1 MCRLL
6 CIASS
11 EHTEFR
17 VLLREAPRSLAVLS
31 EEHRDGWG
39 IAVHDD
45 SEWTLD
51 KGVECA
57 RHDTRFHERAIGSR
71 GGLMV
76 AHIRQKTV
84 GPTSILNTH
93 PFHRGRWV
101 FAHNGTVKDVEHLR
115 SRSSARRLS
124 EIRGDTDSELLFAFL
139 LTRLDDA
146 RVTDAEPSER
156 TDLVVRDAA
165 RELRVR
171 EGIGAFNFV
180 LSDGATAYAHRF
192 GRSLYL
198 LDRGPEDAVRS
209 QRTSADG
216 TVLQTP
222 WSQRRHAVFVAS
234 ERLTDEPWKEL
245 NDGTLL
251 RVDRLPLPVWRAL
264 E

>member
-1 MCRLL
+1 
-6 CIASS
+6 
-11 EHTEFR
+11 
-17 VLLREAPRSLAVLS
+17 LAVLS

-45 SEWTLD
+45 KEWTLD

-71 GGLMV
+71 GSFMV

-115 SRSSARRLS
+115 RRSSARRLA
-124 EIRGDTDSELLFAFL
+124 EVRGDTDSELLFAFL
-139 LTRLDDA
+139 LSRLDEA
-146 RVTDAEPSER
+146 RVADEAPGPA

-165 RELRVR
+165 RELRAR
-171 EGIGAFNFV
+171 DGFGAFNFI
-180 LSDGATAYAHRF
+180 LSDGTTGYAHRF
-192 GRSLYL
+192 GRSMYL
-198 LDRGPEDAVRS
+198 LDRGPADAVRS
-209 QRTSADG
+209 QRTSRDG

-222 WSQRRHAVFVAS
+222 WSQRRQAVLIAS
-234 ERLTDEPWKEL
+234 ERLTDEPWQEL
-245 NDGTLL
+245 YDGTLL
-251 RVDRLPLPVWRAL
+251 RVDRVPLPTWRLL